1 MKILVTGATGE
12 LGAAVIEQLLQKTGA
27 SQIAAL
33 VRDEN
38 KATDLKAK
46 GVDIRLGSYDD
57 LPSLDR
63 AVQGIDKVLLIAGTD
78 EEKRLQQHQNVI
90 DAARR
95 AGVGCIAYTSRTL
108 QDPAALVNKLM
119 LGHFQTEDYLTASGA
134 NYIIFRNVLYLDTI
148 PQFAGPTALDTGIH
162 LPTGE
167 GCVPFALRS
176 DMGEAIANTLLESGC
191 ANKIYYFTGSE
202 NYSFGDVAAALSEL
216 SGKPV
221 SYTAVERTAYE
232 AQLKQKGLPDVMV
245 QRIIG
250 FLTDIKNGQEGEV
263 SPDLENQLGRKP
275 ASLKEGLRLLYKL

>member
-1 MKILVTGATGE
+1 MNILVTGATGK
-12 LGAAVIEQLLQKTGA
+12 LGTAVIERLLQRTDPG
-27 SQIAAL
+27 QIAAL

-38 KATDLKAK
+38 KALDLKAK
-46 GVDIRLGSYDD
+46 GVDIRIGSYDD
-57 LPSLDR
+57 VPSLNR
-63 AVQGIDKVLLIAGTD
+63 AMQGIDKVLLIAGTD
-78 EEKRLQQHQNVI
+78 EQKRLQQHQNVI

-108 QDPAALVNKLM
+108 KDPSTLVNKLM
-119 LGHFQTEDYLTASGA
+119 LGHFQTEDYLMASGA
-134 NYIIFRNVLYLDTI
+134 NYLIFRNVLYMDTI

-162 LPTGE
+162 LPTGQ
-167 GCVPFALRS
+167 GSVPFALRS

-250 FLTDIKNGQEGEV
+250 FLTDIKNGQEGEAN
-263 SPDLENQLGRKP
+263 PDLENKLGRKP
-275 ASLKEGLRLLYKL
+275 ASLKEGLRMLYKL